1 MVFVAVRSVFGA
13 KRTGEERPSADHPRH
28 QGECVARD
36 NPERVSVERRHPRD
50 RQRAD
55 AELMAHAGLLGVAI
69 SPPPRRSARARRARA
84 AGFSFRCGI
93 VGPSRTTITSGYDF
107 RKAQPARWLG
117 PALLSFQSDLR
128 NSREAESSRRRRRY
142 VNNATTH
149 KGAAVVDGQDDRTS
163 TTFVR
168 DPHFAA
174 ERQRAVC
181 GGERR
186 AIELLTAC
194 DSASAFVGI
203 DRGEAGL
210 ICCRWCE
217 INGANLTS

>member
-1 MVFVAVRSVFGA
+1 MEFTGSAAVKTAGLVDTLQGPGPFTVFAQTNAAFTKLPMGTVDSLLKPQMKEKLVAVLTYHVVPGRLTVKDLWDASNKGGGKTKFKTVE
-13 KRTGEERPSADHPRH
+13 GEE
-28 QGECVARD
+28 
-36 NPERVSVERRHPRD
+36 
-50 RQRAD
+50 
-55 AELMAHAGLLGVAI
+55 
-69 SPPPRRSARARRARA
+69 
-84 AGFSFRCGI
+84 
-93 VGPSRTTITSGYDF
+93 
-107 RKAQPARWLG
+107 PARWLG
-117 PALLSFQSDLR
+117 PAALLSFQSDLR

-149 KGAAVVDGQDDRTS
+149 KGAAVVDGQDDRTP

>member
-1 MVFVAVRSVFGA
+1 MIWRISRRNSIIKWQGYRVSASRLAESNFRYTKQQAYNPYGGFGGN
-13 KRTGEERPSADHPRH
+13 REWGYGDYRQRERP
-28 QGECVARD
+28 
-36 NPERVSVERRHPRD
+36 
-50 RQRAD
+50 
-55 AELMAHAGLLGVAI
+55 
-69 SPPPRRSARARRARA
+69 
-84 AGFSFRCGI
+84 RCGI
-93 VGPSRTTITSGYDF
+93 VGPRRTTITSGYDF

-181 GGERR
+181 GG
-186 AIELLTAC
+186 
-194 DSASAFVGI
+194 
-203 DRGEAGL
+203 
-210 ICCRWCE
+210 
-217 INGANLTS
+217 

>member
-1 MVFVAVRSVFGA
+1 MDS
-13 KRTGEERPSADHPRH
+13 RPVGP
-28 QGECVARD
+28 C
-36 NPERVSVERRHPRD
+36 ERRTREAP
-50 RQRAD
+50 
-55 AELMAHAGLLGVAI
+55 VW
-69 SPPPRRSARARRARA
+69 
-84 AGFSFRCGI
+84 F
-93 VGPSRTTITSGYDF
+93 GPSGGYLMRASPDPF
-107 RKAQPARWLG
+107 PLPKNRQQKQYAARVAASWLG

-128 NSREAESSRRRRRY
+128 NSGEAESSRRRRRY

-194 DSASAFVGI
+194 GSASAFVGI

-217 INGANLTS
+217 MNGANLTS